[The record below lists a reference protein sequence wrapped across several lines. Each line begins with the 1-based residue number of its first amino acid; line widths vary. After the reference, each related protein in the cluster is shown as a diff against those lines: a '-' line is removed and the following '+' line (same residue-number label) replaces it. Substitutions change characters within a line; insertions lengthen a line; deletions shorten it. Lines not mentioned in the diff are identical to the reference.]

1 MADQAVHEP
10 LGLGPELGGLGRE
23 LGERFGQA
31 VRDLHVATAQ
41 GADELVLVVAC
52 HAERVA
58 RADHAHDQP
67 EHARRVGSAVDQV
80 ADEDRAAVRV
90 AGAGRAAEL
99 VPLDA

>member
-23 LGERFGQA
+23 LGERLGQA

-41 GADELVLVVAC
+41 GAHELVLVVAR

-58 RADHAHDQP
+58 RARP
-67 EHARRVGSAVDQV
+67 S
-80 ADEDRAAVRV
+80 
-90 AGAGRAAEL
+90 
-99 VPLDA
+99 P